1 MSASHKKA
9 PGRNPGASDSINQ
22 QTYFTT
28 PRGRRAISSL
38 WNAGRLISGAQLS
51 VDDLGLIDEMLAEI
65 RDQLDVLK

>member
-1 MSASHKKA
+1 MSAADKKA
-9 PGRNPGASDSINQ
+9 PGRNPEASNSNEPL
-22 QTYFTT
+22 YFST